1 MTSKCGIGRRIVSGL
16 LRFYFCCVWFLNIN
30 WKKDWSFL
38 QIVFVPTCFYARSF
52 LFLPAVP
59 LPLCPSSMAHPHIDK
74 LTTLGFRFF
83 SPQGTSLIL
92 HPVLRCMYMGKF
104 PTPPNK
110 SPTAAGYLAIQLN
123 SDTVFVGTAS
133 DPTREGSVLQHCS
146 VPQLQMSTA
155 SPVYHL
161 CFWLIS

>member
-1 MTSKCGIGRRIVSGL
+1 MLCLGL
-16 LRFYFCCVWFLNIN
+16 LRFYFCCVLFLNIN
-30 WKKDWSFL
+30 GRKIGSSSIL
-38 QIVFVPTCFYARSF
+38 SLCPPVFMLTVFF
-52 LFLPAVP
+52 FFQLIP
-59 LPLCPSSMAHPHIDK
+59 LPLYPPSMTHPHVDK

-110 SPTAAGYLAIQLN
+110 PLTPAGYLAVQLN
-123 SDTVFVGTAS
+123 SDTIYGGTAS
-133 DPTREGSVLQHCS
+133 DPTCEVSVLQHCS
-146 VPQLQMSTA
+146 LPQLQMSAA

-161 CFWLIS
+161 CF